1 MLPEQKAAIV
11 KQLQAAGHIV
21 AMAGDGINDAPALA
35 QAHVGIAMGTGTA
48 VAMED
53 FVGDGKVWLEGEAWH
68 ARSQVAVTKDEQL
81 IVTRLDGLTLDVE
94 PAAKPDSPAA
104 E

>member
-1 MLPEQKAAIV
+1 
-11 KQLQAAGHIV
+11 
-21 AMAGDGINDAPALA
+21 
-35 QAHVGIAMGTGTA
+35 
-48 VAMED
+48 MED

-94 PAAKPDSPAA
+94 PVTKTEAPASD
-104 E
+104 

>member
-1 MLPEQKAAIV
+1 L
-11 KQLQAAGHIV
+11 
-21 AMAGDGINDAPALA
+21 
-35 QAHVGIAMGTGTA
+35 
-48 VAMED
+48 ED

-94 PAAKPDSPAA
+94 PVTKPEAPASD
-104 E
+104 